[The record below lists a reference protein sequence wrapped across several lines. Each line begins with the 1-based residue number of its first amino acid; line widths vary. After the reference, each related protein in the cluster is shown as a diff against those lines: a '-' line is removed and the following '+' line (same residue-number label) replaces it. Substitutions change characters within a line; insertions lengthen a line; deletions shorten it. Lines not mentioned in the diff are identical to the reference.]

1 MAAKDSIFTLEG
13 QQKSGLLAPEMVGE
27 IFKKV
32 QESSV
37 VAPMCGTV
45 PMGANGSEYVI
56 ATGEPEA
63 DIVGE
68 GMAKPVSTIGL
79 ATKVVKPV
87 KAAVIVPWSK
97 EARLANPASV
107 FDTIQEKMSDAIRR
121 QVDYAILYGKS
132 AKSDKAISGVDCVNQ
147 TTNRV
152 TLGTATAKQGG
163 LSADVISGYTKVMEA
178 DSGDY
183 DFSGFV
189 ADPRLR
195 STLLSAV
202 DDFGRPLFQAERV
215 NLADSWG
222 SIMGLPAKFGK
233 VVSGRIAGHA
243 GSNVRAFGGDFAGSI
258 KLGFVENITVSMSN
272 EATIQ
277 IGSEMVSLWSNN
289 LEAALVEAIF
299 GWVIESPNAFV
310 AYEQKATTSAT
321 S

>member
-1 MAAKDSIFTLEG
+1 
-13 QQKSGLLAPEMVGE
+13 
-27 IFKKV
+27 
-32 QESSV
+32 
-37 VAPMCGTV
+37 
-45 PMGANGSEYVI
+45 
-56 ATGEPEA
+56 
-63 DIVGE
+63 
-68 GMAKPVSTIGL
+68 
-79 ATKVVKPV
+79 
-87 KAAVIVPWSK
+87 
-97 EARLANPASV
+97 
-107 FDTIQEKMSDAIRR
+107 MSDAIRR

-310 AYEQKATTSAT
+310 AYEQKAAT
-321 S
+321 ASS